1 MPRKPTFQQ
10 LDARYTRNLL
20 RILAAKRELV
30 AAEDAMA
37 RTLATAFDAHPDVF
51 RDAVIGDGCVPAYR
65 TLSEAAGYLAP
76 EVDASQ
82 PIEPQ

>member
-10 LDARYTRNLL
+10 LATRYARTYR
-20 RILAAKRELV
+20 RIIAAKRELV

-37 RTLATAFDAHPDVF
+37 RTLATAFNAHPDVF
-51 RDAVIGDGCVPAYR
+51 RDAVIGDGAAPSYR

-82 PIEPQ
+82 PIAPQ